1 VRGLILAG
9 GLGKRLR
16 PLTHTGPKQLIPIAN
31 KPVLHYCIED
41 LVNAGIKDIGVIVG
55 YTEDRI
61 NTIKES
67 VGDGSKWGA
76 KITYLE
82 QDAPR
87 GLAHAVWIA
96 KDFLKNDDFV
106 VYLGDNILKG
116 GIKHFVE
123 EFKKSDAEAS
133 ILLCKVDKPEKFGIA
148 TLDNKG
154 NIIEVEEKP
163 QKPKTNYAIVGVY
176 LFKSIIFEHIK
187 NLKPST
193 RNELELTHV
202 IQALIESKHKI
213 ISHFVNGWWDDAGT
227 TDDILHAN
235 YIMLNDIQSSEIKGK
250 VEEKAKIIGNI
261 KLGEG
266 SIVRSGS
273 LIKGPVIIGKNCDI
287 GENVYIGPYTS
298 IGDNTKIINGE
309 IESSIIIGDSVI
321 DCKGKIVDSLV
332 GKQSNIISSN
342 KLPKGYK
349 IITGENSEISL

>member
-1 VRGLILAG
+1 MRGLILAG

-41 LVNAGIKDIGVIVG
+41 LVNAGIKDIGIIVG

-76 KITYLE
+76 KVTYIE

-87 GLAHAVWIA
+87 GLAHAVWIS

-123 EFKKSDAEAS
+123 EFKKSNAEAS
-133 ILLCKVDKPEKFGIA
+133 ILLCKVDNPEKFGIA
-148 TLDNKG
+148 TLDEKDR
-154 NIIEVEEKP
+154 IIEVEEKP
-163 QKPKTNYAIVGVY
+163 KKPKTNYAIVGVY
-176 LFKSIIFEHIK
+176 LFKPIIFEHIK
-187 NLKPST
+187 NLKPSL

-202 IQALIESKHKI
+202 IQSLIESKHKI

-235 YIMLNDIQSSEIKGK
+235 YIMLNDIQSSEIRGT
-250 VEEKAKIIGNI
+250 VEKNAKIIGNI
-261 KLGEG
+261 KIDEG
-266 SIVRSGS
+266 SIVRNGS

-287 GENVYIGPYTS
+287 GENVYIGPYSS
-298 IGDNTKIINGE
+298 IGDNTKIISGE

-321 DCKGKIVDSLV
+321 DCKGKIVDSLI
-332 GKQSNIISSN
+332 GKHSNVVSSD

-349 IITGENSEISL
+349 IIIGENSELKL